1 MAVEGLA
8 RGRATVPPAAIQALL
23 SRQKADGGWGWQF
36 GLPESPSDVDTTGQV
51 MRALRAAGIPPD
63 HPAMVQGVAF
73 LASQQRPDGG
83 WGWGETAT
91 SSDGNATGMA
101 LAGLLAVGVNPLA
114 SPFAGQE
121 PTALT
126 FILGLQQSS
135 GAFAYLPT
143 DPKDDLLATLDVI
156 PALSQ
161 RWPGDLSVFF
171 PDVRRD

>member
-1 MAVEGLA
+1 MKAP
-8 RGRATVPPAAIQALL
+8 VPSAAIRAVL

-63 HPAMVQGVAF
+63 HPAMIHAVAF
-73 LASQQRPDGG
+73 LASQQRADGG
-83 WGWGETAT
+83 WGWSEAAT

-101 LAGLLAVGVNPLA
+101 LAGLLAAGADPLA
-114 SPFAGQE
+114 PPFASQE

-126 FILGLQQSS
+126 FILNLQQPS

-143 DPKDDLLATLDVI
+143 SPDDNLLATLDVI

-161 RWPGDLSVFF
+161 RWPGDPAVFF
-171 PDVRRD
+171 PDVRRN